1 MILIVVKYRTKPE
14 YTERWPELVKEFT
27 EATRAEP
34 GNLFF
39 EWYRSTDR
47 ENEFLLVEMYRD
59 AEAGEKHV
67 NSAHFQPGLE
77 TMRPLLTETPEIISK
92 EIEGEGWGPM
102 GELAD

>member
-1 MILIVVKYRTKPE
+1 MIFINVKYQVKPE
-14 YTERWPELVKEFT
+14 ETATFLDKLEEYTK
-27 EATRAEP
+27 ACRAEE
-34 GNLFF
+34 GCLFF

-59 AEAGEKHV
+59 GEAGEKHV